1 VCRLRIFR
9 ERHLDKT
16 PQLAIYSKQV
26 QIISG
31 RVLQVADGAPIA
43 FASVIVGITSS
54 GQSLSGALTSED
66 GRFRVQGSRQASTGS
81 RSLFPG
87 SSRPWRM
94 CS

>member
-1 VCRLRIFR
+1 VCRLRVFR

-43 FASVIVGITSS
+43 FASVIVEITSS

-66 GRFRVQGSRQASTGS
+66 GRFRVPGLAPGEYRITIT
-81 RSLFPG
+81 FPG